1 MDYIYRQLAKGRQMT
16 DRDKNT
22 EAMLAHHNAMF
33 KLIDEVFATPKV
45 RAIPPAKDTWLI
57 RQLKTMRVDAQ
68 LSGLDHEATVLTA
81 AIEELGGVL

>member
-1 MDYIYRQLAKGRQMT
+1 MT
-16 DRDKNT
+16 DRDRNT
-22 EAMLAHHNAMF
+22 EAMIAHHNAMF
-33 KLIDEVFATPKV
+33 KLIDEVFATPQIKAV
-45 RAIPPAKDTWLI
+45 PPVDKESWLI

>member
-1 MDYIYRQLAKGRQMT
+1 MT

-33 KLIDEVFATPKV
+33 KLIDEVFATPKM
-45 RAIPPAKDTWLI
+45 RAVPPPATDTWLL

-68 LSGLDHEATVLTA
+68 LAGLDHEASVLTA